1 MSDEGAESGRSGVT
15 APRRLATIM
24 VADIVGYSRLTQ
36 ADERGTHERVVR
48 IKRELIEPVIS
59 EHGGRVVRQRGDGF
73 LCVFDSPVECVRAA
87 IVIQQN
93 MVARN
98 LELPQDQWIRFRI
111 GINLGDV
118 IVEPDD
124 IYGDGVNV
132 AARLEQLAEPGSIYI
147 SGGVYEQIRY
157 KLVCGY
163 QSLGDRKVKN
173 IMDPVPIYRVLPDPA
188 AVAKAAT
195 RRWFRLGAV
204 IAGCLAVILG
214 AGGWYLWQRQPEQVV
229 IFERPMQAT
238 LQSATQTKPLAVP
251 RRADELP
258 PTPRAPGEA
267 VTPSIGP
274 SVQAMIAPKPLGP
287 RITEPDTI
295 GIVGGSFEMG
305 SNDDPSEQPL
315 HKVQINP
322 FLISKTVVSVGQ
334 WRECVQANACS
345 YVPPGDDDAPLGN
358 VSWNDAQQYLKW
370 LNGTTHRQWRLP
382 TEAEWEYAARGGTRT
397 RFWWGDA
404 MKPGVAICKGC
415 GGTKATK
422 LGSVPANA
430 YGLHINDGVSEWV
443 EDCWVKDY
451 RGAPTNGAARTTPD
465 CRERVIRGA
474 SSSNDASYARPA
486 SRDFYDASVRYPTHG
501 FRIAT
506 SP

>member
-1 MSDEGAESGRSGVT
+1 MSDEGAESARSGVT

-36 ADERGTHERVVR
+36 ADERGTHERVLR
-48 IKRELIEPVIS
+48 IKRELIEPVIG
-59 EHGGRVVRQRGDGF
+59 EHGGRVIRQQGDGF

-132 AARLEQLAEPGSIYI
+132 AARLEQLAEPGTIYI

-195 RRWFRLGAV
+195 RRWLRVGALM
-204 IAGCLAVILG
+204 AACLAVLVG

-229 IFERPMQAT
+229 IFERPTQAT
-238 LQSATQTKPLAVP
+238 LQPAYQSMPLTGQ
-251 RRADELP
+251 RRADEAASRP
-258 PTPRAPGEA
+258 PVEAPA
-267 VTPSIGP
+267 PSAAP
-274 SVQAMIAPKPLGP
+274 SLQAMVVPKPPSEP
-287 RITEPDTI
+287 RTTEPDTT
-295 GIVGGSFEMG
+295 GIVGGSFDMG
-305 SNDDPSEQPL
+305 SNDDPTEQPL
-315 HKVQINP
+315 HKVQIAP
-322 FLISKTVVSVGQ
+322 FVISKGVVTVGQ

-345 YVPPGDDDAPLGN
+345 YVPSGDDDAPLSN
-358 VSWNDAQQYLKW
+358 VSWNDTQQYLKW
-370 LNGTTHRQWRLP
+370 LNTVTRRQWRLP

-415 GGTKATK
+415 GDAKVMKAGT
-422 LGSVPANA
+422 VPANP

-451 RGAPTNGAARTTPD
+451 RGAPANGAARVVPD

-474 SSSNDASYARPA
+474 SSRSDSSYARTA

-501 FRIAT
+501 FRVVT
-506 SP
+506 TP